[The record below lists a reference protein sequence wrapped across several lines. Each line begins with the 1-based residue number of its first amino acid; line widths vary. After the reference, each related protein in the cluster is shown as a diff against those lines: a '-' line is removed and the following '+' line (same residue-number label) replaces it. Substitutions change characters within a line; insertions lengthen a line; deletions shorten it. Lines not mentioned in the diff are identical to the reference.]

1 MVCFKRA
8 SMTRLVLEDFW
19 PGCARRLLEVAV
31 RGCAVGKKFVTRYK
45 YGSVM
50 DVNL

>member
-1 MVCFKRA
+1 MQSGREGLVCELA
-8 SMTRLVLEDFW
+8 E
-19 PGCARRLLEVAV
+19 RRLLEVAV